1 MGQSKYKN
9 IIKLRRTPDPIEERE
24 NLHKEV
30 LKDSTILP
38 NTLVLKDIDIAFKEW
53 VEKDLSIAY
62 EDKELP
68 TITLFSSQRFS
79 EYMQSWENND
89 DRKNLIMNF
98 KVVTRENN
106 PQPGTLHDKNMNIP
120 GERTYLMKRALME
133 DKNGR
138 PYFLDYRMKQP
149 YCVDLIY
156 TVSVVTNKYELLNEF
171 NMMLNDKFKAFQCYI
186 RPNGHFLPM
195 KLENISDESEYSMDD
210 RQYFSQS
217 FEIRV
222 MAYIINEN
230 DMMAVECPIVKLLGC
245 MDSGDKRNSAYVEI
259 EEEDPC
265 YDPQVDSP
273 YYYQPVTLNAYFK
286 DCEREVEF
294 TIDRNFVIVDVDTEN
309 IISYIM
315 TVNDTKVNPSD
326 SGATLTSGAVVKLNK
341 VNRRNMREEGKIVFK
356 GYNPDVVFDER
367 LDNPESEL
375 DRTQFYET
383 IDVANSQE

>member
-1 MGQSKYKN
+1 
-9 IIKLRRTPDPIEERE
+9 
-24 NLHKEV
+24 
-30 LKDSTILP
+30 
-38 NTLVLKDIDIAFKEW
+38 
-53 VEKDLSIAY
+53 
-62 EDKELP
+62 
-68 TITLFSSQRFS
+68 
-79 EYMQSWENND
+79 
-89 DRKNLIMNF
+89 
-98 KVVTRENN
+98 
-106 PQPGTLHDKNMNIP
+106 
-120 GERTYLMKRALME
+120 
-133 DKNGR
+133 
-138 PYFLDYRMKQP
+138 
-149 YCVDLIY
+149 
-156 TVSVVTNKYELLNEF
+156 
-171 NMMLNDKFKAFQCYI
+171 
-186 RPNGHFLPM
+186 
-195 KLENISDESEYSMDD
+195 MDD

-286 DCEREVEF
+286 DCEREVVF